1 MSMPSTKKTN
11 RKKSNPTNKNKIVEE
26 PKNEEKKVV
35 NISSSQPGSKMESKT
50 CVGVPVSVEPLPASY
65 EEDKLVLLV
74 RDPRWIFAYWDLS
87 NQSKIKLAVEIEKSL
102 GSLRKTLRVYELTK
116 GKRKCLDIDVG
127 NANSWYIN
135 IPNPDTEYQAEF
147 GLRDENDNFVPIL
160 SSNIVRV
167 PREAP
172 PALTDEKW
180 MVVNE
185 IFELILRAK
194 SGEFFGSSGEVIR
207 RIEQIIKEEVKVP
220 NITSPGVAS
229 WGSMQRGMEERRGF
243 WFIADTELIVYGAT
257 EKDASVTAN
266 GYPVA
271 LREDGTFTLR
281 YALPDGE
288 REILLKA
295 KAKDGKEER
304 EIKIEVTRR
313 MKA

>member
-1 MSMPSTKKTN
+1 MPRTNKTTKK
-11 RKKSNPTNKNKIVEE
+11 NKNTKTKKEKIVEE
-26 PKNEEKKVV
+26 PRIAERKVEEQV
-35 NISSSQPGSKMESKT
+35 SSHVERKT
-50 CVGVPVSVEPLPASY
+50 CEGIPAVIEPLPASY

-102 GSLRKTLRVYELTK
+102 GTLRKTLRVYELTK
-116 GKRKCLDIDVG
+116 GKKKCVDIDVG
-127 NANSWYIN
+127 NTTSWYIN
-135 IPNPDTEYQAEF
+135 VPHPDTEYQAEF
-147 GLRDENDNFVPIL
+147 GLKDENDNFVPIL
-160 SSNIVRV
+160 ISNVVRV

-172 PALTDEKW
+172 THLTDEKW

-207 RIEQIIKEEVKVP
+207 RIEQIVKEEVKVP
-220 NITSPGVAS
+220 NITSPGVGS
-229 WGSMQRGMEERRGF
+229 WGSMPRGMEERRGF

-266 GYPVA
+266 GFPVA

-295 KAKDGKEER
+295 RSKDGKEER

-313 MKA
+313 MRA

>member
-1 MSMPSTKKTN
+1 MPSKKG
-11 RKKSNPTNKNKIVEE
+11 
-26 PKNEEKKVV
+26 EKKKEGGGKKAKMEEVV
-35 NISSSQPGSKMESKT
+35 QKESLGISSSMPETKT
-50 CVGVPVSVEPLPASY
+50 CPAVPSFEPLPASY
-65 EEDKLVLLV
+65 DEDKLVLLV

-87 NQSKIKLAVEIEKSL
+87 NQSRIKLAVEIERSL
-102 GSLRKTLRVYELTK
+102 GNLRKTLRVYELTK

-135 IPNPDTEYQAEF
+135 VPNPDTEYQAEF
-147 GLRDENDNFVPIL
+147 GLKDENDNFVPIL
-160 SSNIVRV
+160 TSNIVRV

-172 PALTDEKW
+172 PEFTDEKW

-185 IFELILRAK
+185 IFEVILRAK
-194 SGEFFGSSGEVIR
+194 SGEFFGGSAELLR
-207 RIEQIIKEEVKVP
+207 RIEQIIKEEVSVP
-220 NITSPGVAS
+220 SISSPGVAS
-229 WGSMQRGMEERRGF
+229 WGSMPKPMEERRGF
-243 WFIADTELIVYGAT
+243 WFVADTELIVYGAT
-257 EKDASVTAN
+257 EKDATVTAN

-295 KAKDGKEER
+295 RSRDGKEER

>member
-1 MSMPSTKKTN
+1 MPRKTQNRKNKKMEKEKVNLEDSKQEKNLSMENVTSTSSKIEKKTCEG
-11 RKKSNPTNKNKIVEE
+11 I
-26 PKNEEKKVV
+26 
-35 NISSSQPGSKMESKT
+35 
-50 CVGVPVSVEPLPASY
+50 PVTYEPLPVSY

-102 GSLRKTLRVYELTK
+102 GMLHKTLRVYEVSE
-116 GKRKCLDIDVG
+116 GKKRCMDIDVG
-127 NANSWYIN
+127 NTTSWYIHV
-135 IPNPDTEYQAEF
+135 PSPDKEYQAEF
-147 GLRDENDNFVPIL
+147 GLKDENDNFVPIL
-160 SSNIVRV
+160 VSNTVRM

-172 PALTDEKW
+172 TYLTDEKW

-185 IFELILRAK
+185 IFEVILRAK

-207 RIEQIIKEEVKVP
+207 RIEQIIKQEVQVP
-220 NITSPGVAS
+220 SITSPGVGS
-229 WGSMQRGMEERRGF
+229 WGSMAPGMAEKRGF
-243 WFIADTELIVYGAT
+243 WFVADTELIVYGAT

-271 LREDGTFTLR
+271 LRDDGTFTLR

-288 REILLKA
+288 REIILVA
-295 KAKDGKEER
+295 RSRDGKEER
-304 EIKIEVTRR
+304 VIKFEISRH